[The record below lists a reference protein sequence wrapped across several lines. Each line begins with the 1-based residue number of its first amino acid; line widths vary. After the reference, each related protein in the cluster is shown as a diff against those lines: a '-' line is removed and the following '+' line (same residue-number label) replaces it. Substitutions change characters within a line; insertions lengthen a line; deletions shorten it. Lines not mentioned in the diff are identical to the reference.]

1 MSMEYEKTYMH
12 RTDICPVL
20 GYQEVKVGVPV
31 EVKPFA
37 EVGKVKTE
45 CIGKPEIEKD
55 SFTCNGKIKET
66 CRFTIS
72 QKIRIEVPVSFGAKT
87 EVGQA
92 RVECGRHGKLSQED
106 KIERTDIIL
115 DECNK
120 SEHICRGMI
129 G

>member
-12 RTDICPVL
+12 RADVCPVL

-55 SFTCNGKIKET
+55 GFMCNGKIKET
-66 CRFTIS
+66 CKFIIS
-72 QKIRIEVPVSFGAKT
+72 QKIRIEVPVAFGAKT

-92 RVECGRHGKLSQED
+92 RVECGKHGKLLEE
-106 KIERTDIIL
+106 KNEEEINII
-115 DECNK
+115 DEYSK